1 LNALS
6 LLLARY
12 EKMFRRII
20 CYVRVTRRI
29 GDDRVKKATTQQL
42 HWKYDLVAFEYR
54 ETVDDYALRLNGM
67 AAHHATLGEV
77 VKECEIITKILHTL
91 PPRFKQIS
99 IAIKTLLGVSMMTVT
114 NLIGR
119 LKEAEEAFEEAL
131 TLLQQDRKLYLT
143 KEEWDA

>member
-1 LNALS
+1 
-6 LLLARY
+6 
-12 EKMFRRII
+12 MFRRII
-20 CYVRVTRRI
+20 CYVRVTMRI

-54 ETVDDYALRLNGM
+54 ETVDDYALCLNGM

-99 IAIKTLLGVSMMTVT
+99 IAIKTLLDVSMMTVA

-119 LKEAEEAFEEAL
+119 LKEDEEAFEEAL

>member
-1 LNALS
+1 
-6 LLLARY
+6 
-12 EKMFRRII
+12 MFRRII
-20 CYVRVTRRI
+20 CYDRVTMRI
-29 GDDRVKKATTQQL
+29 DDDHVKKATTQHL